1 MTKKELIALIAESTE
16 ETQKSVDGFLNA
28 FTEIVG
34 EELKAGNEVRLV
46 GFGTFKVIQK
56 KARKGINPKTLKAIN
71 IPATKSPKFVAGKE
85 LKERVEQ

>member
-34 EELKAGNEVRLV
+34 EELKAG
-46 GFGTFKVIQK
+46 
-56 KARKGINPKTLKAIN
+56 
-71 IPATKSPKFVAGKE
+71 
-85 LKERVEQ
+85 